1 MTTMRALVY
10 DRYGPPEQVLRLEQ
24 VPRPQP
30 QPGEVLVRVKAA
42 SVNSWDWDLVI
53 GTPMGR
59 FSGPFKPP
67 HKIIGADI
75 AGTVEAVGQGVTDL
89 RPGDPVFGDLSEGKW
104 GGFADYVCAP
114 AKVLAKIPAGVS
126 FTDAAALPQAGSLA
140 LQALQQ
146 FENLGPAH
154 TVLFN
159 GGGGGVGTLGIQ
171 LAKAKGAK
179 IIAVDRV
186 EKRDAILALGAD
198 GFIDYRS
205 QDYTAAPESYDL
217 IIDVVANR
225 PAAHYARCLKP
236 GGRFF
241 FIGGTFNSL
250 IRVALAGLFRRDK
263 FLGPLVYKVSPEDNL
278 ALAELCSTG
287 QLRPIIDSTFPLEE
301 GAKALRRL
309 GSGMAVGKVVVIPST

>member
-42 SVNSWDWDLVI
+42 SVNSWDWDLII

-59 FSGPFKPP
+59 ISGPLKPP
-67 HKIIGADI
+67 HKILGADI
-75 AGTVEAVGQGVTDL
+75 AGTVEAIGQGVTAFQ
-89 RPGDPVFGDLSEGKW
+89 PGDPVFGDLSEGKW

-114 AKVLAKIPAGVS
+114 AKTLAKIPDGVS

-140 LQALQQ
+140 LQALHK
-146 FENLGPAH
+146 FEDLGPGH

-159 GGGGGVGTLGIQ
+159 GAGGGVGTLGIQ

-179 IIAVDRV
+179 IIAVDRA
-186 EKRDAILALGAD
+186 EKREAVLALGAD

-205 QDYTAAPESYDL
+205 DDYTAAPESYDL

-241 FIGGTFNSL
+241 FVGGTFNSL
-250 IRVALAGLFRRDK
+250 LRVALSGLFRRDK
-263 FLGPLVYKVSPEDNL
+263 SLGALVYKVSPTDNL
-278 ALAELCSTG
+278 ALAELCSAG
-287 QLRPIIDSTFPLEE
+287 KLHPIIDSAFPLED
-301 GAKALRRL
+301 APKAIRRL
-309 GSGMAVGKVVVIPST
+309 GSGLAIGKVVVSLV